1 MRNRLILLYTLGCVV
16 LLTAC
21 GGNSGE
27 LDALRQENEELRRQV
42 TALEDERAAL
52 TAENEALRERA
63 DAQDAEQAP
72 DQETGREEA
81 NPIDAFYDG
90 AEAESDGSTFSMNL
104 VEQSRAEAWEA
115 ETRALAERLKEQLPL
130 QEDKDLVDDYVAAA
144 KAQTD
149 RMTTMAIYPVSD
161 VSVPQE
167 ERIYTSGT
175 MRGVLWAGGDARIW
189 RDTFRQLLNVS
200 PCWEDD
206 AFFVFDPESAQKE
219 LDELLDV
226 S

>member
-27 LDALRQENEELRRQV
+27 SDALRQENEELRRQV

-72 DQETGREEA
+72 GQETDREA

-90 AEAESDGSTFSMNL
+90 AEAESDGSTVSMNL

-149 RMTTMAIYPVSD
+149 RMDIMAIYPVSD

-189 RDTFRQLLNVS
+189 RDTFWQLLNVS

-206 AFFVFDPESAQKE
+206 VSFAFDPETAQKE
-219 LDELLDV
+219 LDALLDV

>member
-27 LDALRQENEELRRQV
+27 SDALRQENEELRRQV

-72 DQETGREEA
+72 GQETDREA

-90 AEAESDGSTFSMNL
+90 AEAESDGSTVSMNL

-149 RMTTMAIYPVSD
+149 RMDIMAIYPVSD

-189 RDTFRQLLNVS
+189 RDTFWQLLNAS

-206 AFFVFDPESAQKE
+206 VSFAFDPETAQKE
-219 LDELLDV
+219 LDALLDV